1 MGSVQFLINLI
12 MLILLLFDGAI
23 FVKNIET
30 DKSLPLSFISLG
42 GICADAMRKN
52 ETEDR
57 LVIGI
62 NFVS

>member
-12 MLILLLFDGAI
+12 MLILILFDGAI

-42 GICADAMRKN
+42 KCVVVMRKN
-52 ETEDR
+52 EREDG

>member
-1 MGSVQFLINLI
+1 

-23 FVKNIET
+23 FAKNIET
-30 DKSLPLSFISLG
+30 DKSLPLSIISLG

-52 ETEDR
+52 ETEDG

>member
-1 MGSVQFLINLI
+1 MGNVQFLINLI

-23 FVKNIET
+23 FAKNIET

-42 GICADAMRKN
+42 VKCVVVMRKN
-52 ETEDR
+52 EAEDG
-57 LVIGI
+57 LVIEI